1 MAKKR
6 FFDLFRLIYASL
18 PTPLRRS
25 FCRVTVLAI
34 VTALSEFVLAG
45 VVSLLGVVL
54 ASPQTLVRSQAMQ
67 KLLGV
72 VPGLR
77 PFTEDPRL
85 LLILVLL
92 ALCLASL
99 LKTCLLSLLTWR
111 QSCFSQ
117 KVSHHIVSRLY
128 QGYMSAPYIWHTQQ
142 NISELI
148 TILGWRASIG
158 LFLFNFLQTLSYLV
172 VAGILFLSICCMT
185 LSGSLLILAVTGTS
199 AWLVFRFCRRQVQ
212 HFSRELAAANQA
224 STSLIQTGLS
234 GIRDV
239 LIYQQ
244 QEHFT
249 RQFQLAEHRAA
260 VCQSSIVVFPPL
272 PSWVLEFVG
281 TVLLLAT
288 VLILR
293 WQGAGVAHIS
303 ATLTLLAAVAWRL
316 LPVMNRGL
324 QSVLTMQQHQ
334 HMAEQVLRMLRTVE
348 ALPQQRHAP
357 LPCPLRRELRM
368 EHVRFRYPG
377 TPAERDDALRD
388 IDLVIPRGSMVGL
401 VGTSGSG
408 KSTLVNLLTGL
419 YEPSAGRILV
429 DGEEMSPERRRDW
442 MRRIGYVP
450 QTPFLLNGS
459 IAENVAFSQWG
470 GAIDRDRVLEC
481 CRMAAV
487 DFLDDLEH
495 GVDTLIGERGV
506 RLSGGQLQRVSVAR
520 ALYHRPQFLLFDE
533 ATSALD
539 GASERAIQKTIGALR
554 AETTIVL
561 IAHRLSTVQSCDMLY
576 WIEKGRIRMRG
587 DAREVLPA
595 YEAYLARTTDS
606 GTDGAHSSG
615 STPQAR
621 QEPL

>member
-1 MAKKR
+1 MAKPQI
-6 FFDLFRLIYASL
+6 FSLFRHVFTSL
-18 PTPLRRS
+18 PTALRRS

-45 VVSLLGVVL
+45 AVSLLGVVL
-54 ASPQTLVRSQAMQ
+54 ASPETLVRSAAMQ
-67 KLLGV
+67 KLLGML
-72 VPGLR
+72 PALR
-77 PFTEDPRL
+77 PLTEDPRL
-85 LLILVLL
+85 LLVLVLL
-92 ALCLASL
+92 GLSLAAL

-111 QSCFSQ
+111 QSRFSQ
-117 KVSHHIVSRLY
+117 MVSFHIVSRLY
-128 QGYMSAPYIWHTQQ
+128 QGYMSAPYVWHTQQ
-142 NISELI
+142 KISDLI
-148 TILGWRASIG
+148 TILSWRSSIG
-158 LFLFNFLQTLSYLV
+158 IFLFNFLQTLSNLV

-212 HFSRELAAANQA
+212 RFSREYAASNLVATNF
-224 STSLIQTGLS
+224 IYTGLN

-239 LIYQQ
+239 LIYQR
-244 QEHFT
+244 QELFSQ
-249 RQFQLAEHRAA
+249 QFQEAEQRAA
-260 VCQSSIVVFPPL
+260 LCQSHLAVFPPL
-272 PSWVLEFVG
+272 PSWVLELVG

-293 WQGAGVAHIS
+293 WQGAGLAHIS

-334 HMAEQVLRMLRTVE
+334 HMAEQVLEMLHTVE
-348 ALPQQRHAP
+348 ALPRRQAAP
-357 LPCPLRRELRM
+357 RPCPLRQELRL
-368 EHVRFRYPG
+368 EHVSFRYPG
-377 TPAERDDALRD
+377 TPEEREDALRD

-401 VGTSGSG
+401 VGTSGAG

-419 YEPSAGRILV
+419 YEPTSGQILV
-429 DGEEMSPERRRDW
+429 DGVRMDPALRQGW
-442 MRRIGYVP
+442 MRSIGYVP
-450 QTPFLLNGS
+450 QAPFLLNGS

-470 GAIDRDRVLEC
+470 EDIDRERVLEC

-487 DFLDDLEH
+487 DFLDDLEQ
-495 GVDTLIGERGV
+495 GVDTLIGDHGV

-539 GASERAIQKTIGALR
+539 GASELAIQNTIGTLR

-576 WIEKGRIRMRG
+576 WMEKGRIRMQG
-587 DAREVLPA
+587 STREVLPA
-595 YEAYLARTTDS
+595 YEAYLARTA
-606 GTDGAHSSG
+606 GEPPAGAAVAA
-615 STPQAR
+615 P
-621 QEPL
+621 

>member
-1 MAKKR
+1 MAR
-6 FFDLFRLIYASL
+6 PQIFSLFRHIFTSL
-18 PTPLRRS
+18 PAALRRS
-25 FCRVTVLAI
+25 FCRITALAI

-45 VVSLLGVVL
+45 AVSLLGVVL
-54 ASPQTLVRSQAMQ
+54 ASPETLVSSTAMQ

-72 VPGLR
+72 LPGLR
-77 PFTEDPRL
+77 PLTEDPRL
-85 LLILVLL
+85 LLVLVLL
-92 ALCLASL
+92 GLSLAAL

-111 QSCFSQ
+111 QSRFSQ
-117 KVSHHIVSRLY
+117 QVSFHIVDRLY
-128 QGYMSAPYIWHTQQ
+128 QGYMSAPYVWHTQQ
-142 NISELI
+142 KVSDLI
-148 TILGWRASIG
+148 TFLSWRTSIG
-158 LFLFNFLQTLSYLV
+158 IFLFNFLQTLSYLV
-172 VAGILFLSICCMT
+172 VACILFFSICCMT

-212 HFSRELAAANQA
+212 RFSREYAASSLV
-224 STSLIQTGLS
+224 STNFIYTGLN

-239 LIYQQ
+239 LIYQR
-244 QEHFT
+244 QEHFS
-249 RQFQLAEHRAA
+249 RQFQEAEQRAA
-260 VCQSSIVVFPPL
+260 LSQSYLAVFPPL

-293 WQGAGVAHIS
+293 WQGAGLAHIS

-324 QSVLTMQQHQ
+324 QSVLTMQHHQ
-334 HMAEQVLRMLRTVE
+334 HMAEQVLEMLHTVE
-348 ALPQQRHAP
+348 ALPRQQAAP
-357 LPCPLRRELRM
+357 QPCPLRRELRL
-368 EHVRFRYPG
+368 EHVSFRYPG
-377 TPAERDDALRD
+377 TPDEREDALRD
-388 IDLVIPRGSMVGL
+388 ISLVIPRGSMVGL
-401 VGTSGSG
+401 VGTSGAG

-419 YEPSAGRILV
+419 YEPTSGHMLV
-429 DGEEMSPERRRDW
+429 DGMRMGPALRKGW
-442 MRRIGYVP
+442 MQRIGYVP

-470 GAIDRDRVLEC
+470 EDIDRERVLEC

-487 DFLDDLEH
+487 DFLDDLEQ
-495 GVDTLIGERGV
+495 GVDTLIGDHGV

-539 GASERAIQKTIGALR
+539 GASELAIQNTIGALR

-576 WIEKGRIRMRG
+576 WIEKGRIRMQG
-587 DAREVLPA
+587 STREVLPA
-595 YEAYLARTTDS
+595 YEVYLART
-606 GTDGAHSSG
+606 AANA
-615 STPQAR
+615 PAA
-621 QEPL
+621 P